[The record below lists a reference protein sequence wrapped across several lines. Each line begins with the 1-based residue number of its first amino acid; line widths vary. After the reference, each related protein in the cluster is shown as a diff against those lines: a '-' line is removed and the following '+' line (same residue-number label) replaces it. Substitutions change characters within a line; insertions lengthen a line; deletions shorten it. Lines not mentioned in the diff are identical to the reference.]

1 MQVLKPP
8 QPKANLML
16 IDTSAKNAIEGL
28 IGVFVVLVTLD
39 SKKKKLLFW
48 KMVLCLEDFCFCYL
62 LIDFRMEKFEILHV

>member
-1 MQVLKPP
+1 MVNVLELEENFQLSQNPSAGRIYRKKPVQVLKPP

-39 SKKKKLLFW
+39 
-48 KMVLCLEDFCFCYL
+48 
-62 LIDFRMEKFEILHV
+62 